1 MASPTWRLYL
11 RDIVTNGTYTEISSY
26 LESGGWSLGFGAPYE
41 PMAREST
48 LSVTLNNAD
57 KRFSPEFSSG
67 AYYGKLEP
75 GILIKL
81 TSTDPADSTVRT
93 MFVGW
98 VDSVIPTA
106 GASPDKAIITAQGF
120 NARAALSEVSIPIQE
135 NVTYDAVLDKI
146 LETSRVYPP
155 GANAW
160 YLGVVGQSEIGQ
172 TTELGSVSTF
182 SDFESGISTFL
193 FAGDSWSDNTSVYGA
208 MQETVG
214 REYGR
219 LYSKRDGVL
228 KAVNR
233 HYLIRQKTVD
243 YAITTFSDMDYQY
256 GASQDMAN
264 LVNVRAATRRET
276 ATQVVAGLQNPV
288 SISAGGTVD
297 VTYVIEGQSSGE
309 KVAVKN
315 PITPAATTDFLC
327 NAASNGSG
335 TNLTSS
341 CTGAIVSDK
350 SFATRVTVRYSLSG
364 STNGYIT
371 FGQLRGTKVDQFAV
385 VEQSKQDDDSIRDYG
400 RRQLTWNYNMDSID
414 TANSVADFIL
424 RERKDPRGRV
434 KTISFKP
441 TTSAAILT
449 QALTR
454 SIFDRVTVTDAQTGL
469 SAAPYYIIT
478 ETHAFEAQDYSVVWH
493 LEPTSATDY
502 WVLGTNTL
510 GQTTTLGP
518 L

>member
-1 MASPTWRLYL
+1 MAQPTWKLYL
-11 RDIVTNGTYTEISSY
+11 RDIVTTGTYTEVSTY
-26 LESGGWSLGFGAPYE
+26 LENGAWSLGFGAPYE
-41 PMAREST
+41 PMARESI

-57 KRFSPEFSSG
+57 RRFSPEYSSG
-67 AYYGKLEP
+67 TYYGKLKP

-93 MFVGW
+93 MFIGW
-98 VDSVIPTA
+98 VDAIKPTP
-106 GASPDKAIITAQGF
+106 GVSPDKCVITAQGF
-120 NARAALSEVSIPIQE
+120 NARAALSEVSIPVQE
-135 NVTYDAVLDKI
+135 DVTYDAVLDTI
-146 LETSRVYPP
+146 LENSRIYPP
-155 GANAW
+155 GTSAW
-160 YLGVVGQSEIGQ
+160 FLGVVGQSELGS
-172 TTELGSVSTF
+172 TTELGSTSTF
-182 SDFESGISTFL
+182 ANFETGISTFL
-193 FAGDSWSDNTSVYGA
+193 FAGDWGDNTTVYGA
-208 MQETVG
+208 MQQTVG

-219 LYSKRDGVL
+219 LWSARDGIL
-228 KAVNR
+228 NAINR
-233 HYLIRQKTVD
+233 HKLITDKTVD

-256 GASQDMAN
+256 GSSTDIAN

-288 SISAGGTVD
+288 AISAGGTVD
-297 VTYVIEGQSSGE
+297 ITYVIEGQSSGDRI
-309 KVAVKN
+309 AVKS

-327 NAASNGSG
+327 NASADGTG

-371 FGQLRGTKVDQFAV
+371 FGQLRGTKLDQFAV
-385 VEQSKQDDDSIRDYG
+385 VEQSAQDDDSIRDYG
-400 RRQLTWNYNMDSID
+400 RRQLTWAYNMDSVD
-414 TANSVADFIL
+414 TADTIAGHIL

-434 KTISFKP
+434 KNISFKP
-441 TTSAAILT
+441 TSTAALLT

-454 SIFDRVTVTDAQTGL
+454 SIFDRVTVTDTQTGL
-469 SAAPYYIIT
+469 DAVPYFIIA
-478 ETHAFEAQDYSVVWH
+478 ETHAFENQDYSVVWD
-493 LEPTSATDY
+493 LEPSSATDY

-510 GQTTTLGP
+510 GETTTLGP